1 MSDDVSLFLELV
13 RVETLWYEQLSDE
26 LQAAHGLPLS
36 SYDVLQ
42 VIDSVEGCRV
52 QDISREI
59 GITVGAV
66 SKSVDRLQQAGW
78 VQRRPN
84 PADRRSSL
92 IALTDSGARLVAA
105 SAPFVASSL
114 RERLGALDRTERAA
128 LVGALAKL
136 RAGFETAPPR

>member
-1 MSDDVSLFLELV
+1 MTDDLSLFLALV

-26 LQAAHGLPLS
+26 VQAAHGLPLS

-66 SKSVDRLQQAGW
+66 SKSVDRLEQSGW
-78 VQRRPN
+78 VRRRAN
-84 PADRRSSL
+84 PSDRRSSL
-92 IALTDSGARLVAA
+92 IELTASGARLVAEV
-105 SAPFVASSL
+105 APLVASSL
-114 RERLGALDRTERAA
+114 HERLGALDRAERAA
-128 LVGALAKL
+128 LSGALAKL
-136 RAGFETAPPR
+136 RAGFETAPAR